1 MIKQILGK
9 SKTHSLMLFAPE
21 EVAWLEGRIFS
32 RKRKTGTEWAVNCFV
47 RGKDVKLTPEEV
59 VRQLYAHRLEEAFGY
74 PVSRLMF
81 EYSIFFGREAKR
93 ADIVVRDKDDPNVPY
108 IIVETKKPN
117 VSTERNGNAT
127 SPNRHERLMHNGVHG
142 RDRPSQA
149 NSICGEGRQKNVFK
163 SWR

>member
-1 MIKQILGK
+1 MIEQILGK
-9 SKTHSLMLFAPE
+9 SKTHSLKLFAPE

-32 RKRKTGTEWAVNCFV
+32 RKRKTGPEWAVNCIV

-59 VRQLYAHRLEEAFGY
+59 VRQLYAHRLEEEFGY
-74 PVSRLMF
+74 PVSRLVF

-93 ADIVVRDKDDPNVPY
+93 ADIVMRDKDDPNVPY
-108 IIVETKKPN
+108 IIIETKKPN

-127 SPNRHERLMHNGVHG
+127 SPNCHERLMHNGVHEEIARPTQTTFVA
-142 RDRPSQA
+142 RDDR
-149 NSICGEGRQKNVFK
+149 KHVFK